1 MSITEARAMVDELN
15 FDGPV
20 LIIGGPYGNL
30 EATRAVLAA
39 GAALG
44 IPPERTICTGDV
56 VAYCADPAA
65 TVAAIRAAGVRVV
78 MGNVEQ
84 ALGAD
89 ASDCGC
95 DFPADSAAKAD
106 ARSWYA
112 FAGAEIDADARRWMA
127 DLPGAIHF
135 TLGRRRLV
143 AVHGA
148 PSRINHALYASSP
161 ATDITAEIAASGCD
175 GVITGH
181 CGLPFTRVID
191 GRLWVSAGA
200 VGMPANDGTPRTW
213 FALLQPDADGILVE
227 HRALGYDHRR
237 AAAKMRAR
245 GLPEGY
251 ARALETGLWPN
262 PDILPAVE
270 KAGGGIALAPEPVA
284 WGNRAALS
292 ATAEQGPLSGVGA
305 RR

>member
-1 MSITEARAMVDELN
+1 VAIPMTEARANVEELN

-30 EATRAVLAA
+30 EATEAVLAA

-44 IPPERTICTGDV
+44 IPPERTICTGDT

-84 ALGAD
+84 ALGTE
-89 ASDCGC
+89 ASECGC
-95 DFPADSAAKAD
+95 DFPADSTAKAD
-106 ARSWYA
+106 ARRWYA

-127 DLPGAIHF
+127 ALPGAIRF
-135 TLGRRRLV
+135 TLARRRLV

-148 PSRINHALYASSP
+148 PSRINRALFASSP
-161 ATDITAEIAASGCD
+161 AAEVTAEIAASGRD

-200 VGMPANDGTPRTW
+200 AGMPANDGTPRTW
-213 FALLQPDADGILVE
+213 FALLTPDADGIVVE
-227 HRALGYDHRR
+227 HRALGYDHQR

-262 PDILPAVE
+262 PDTLPAVE
-270 KAGGGIALAPEPVA
+270 KAGGGIALAPEAVA
-284 WGNRAALS
+284 WGNQAALS
-292 ATAEQGPLSGVGA
+292 G
-305 RR
+305 

>member
-1 MSITEARAMVDELN
+1 MAISITEARANVEELN

-20 LIIGGPYGNL
+20 LIFAGPYSNL
-30 EATRAVLAA
+30 EATEAVLAA

-44 IPPERTICTGDV
+44 IPPERTICTGDT

-65 TVAAIRAAGVRVV
+65 TVAAIRAAGIAVV

-84 ALGAD
+84 ALGTD
-89 ASDCGC
+89 AEACGC
-95 DFPADSAAKAD
+95 DFPADSTAKAD
-106 ARSWYA
+106 ARNWYA

-127 DLPGAIHF
+127 ALPGAIHF
-135 TLGRRRLV
+135 SLGGRRLV

-148 PSRINHALYASSP
+148 PSRINRALFASSP
-161 ATDITAEIAASGCD
+161 AAEVAAEIAGGGRD

-200 VGMPANDGTPRTW
+200 AGMPANDGTPRIW
-213 FALLQPDADGILVE
+213 FSLLQPDADGVLVE

-251 ARALETGLWPN
+251 ARALETVLWPN
-262 PDILPAVE
+262 PDTLPAVE
-270 KAGGGIALAPEPVA
+270 KARGGIALAPEAVA
-284 WGNRAALS
+284 WGNQAALS
-292 ATAEQGPLSGVGA
+292 A
-305 RR
+305 